1 MLTALALLWIGLGLL
16 MLAEARHSMA
26 LLIAAAIVTGAAQ
39 AVGYRG
45 SLQIINEIAPEE
57 QRAEVLSSY
66 LLVNYVG
73 NSLPVMVGLLPG
85 HQRAECAWCIR
96 CGAGGASHWCLRHRL
111 ALYPAQMRHEHCR

>member
-73 NSLPVMVGLLPG
+73 NSLPVIGVGLLSWPSA
-85 HQRAECAWCIR
+85 RRMRMVYSLWCWWCIPLVP
-96 CGAGGASHWCLRHRL
+96 ASSACVISR
-111 ALYPAQMRHEHCR
+111 ANEA